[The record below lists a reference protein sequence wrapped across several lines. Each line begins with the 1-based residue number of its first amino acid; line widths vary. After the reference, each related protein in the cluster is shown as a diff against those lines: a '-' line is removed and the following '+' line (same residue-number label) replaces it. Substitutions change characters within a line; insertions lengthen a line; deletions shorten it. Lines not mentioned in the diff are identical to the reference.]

1 MRIGSKSE
9 NEFFLKL
16 NKRNEVIQENF
27 LKSINVATQTVGT
40 KVMLGDS
47 TVKEVNT
54 FDPKNSCSEILGSS
68 SIHKILI

>member
-54 FDPKNSCSEILGSS
+54 FDPENVENFFTI
-68 SIHKILI
+68 

>member
-40 KVMLGDS
+40 KVI
-47 TVKEVNT
+47 
-54 FDPKNSCSEILGSS
+54 F
-68 SIHKILI
+68 